1 MNTSVVEIGQY
12 EALTRFH
19 RGITPQEA
27 LVMVEMTARGVD
39 LCVITDDNDVLLIK
53 RWEVTNE
60 NGVGQI
66 MAVCEKNYEASKA
79 NNFQPI
85 S

>member
-1 MNTSVVEIGQY
+1 METTIVEIGQY
-12 EALTRFH
+12 ENLTRFH
-19 RGITPQEA
+19 RGISPQEA
-27 LVMVEMTARGVD
+27 LVIVEMTGRGVD
-39 LCVITDDNDVLLIK
+39 VCIVTDNDDVLLIK

-66 MAVCEKNYEASKA
+66 MSVSEDAYEACRA
-79 NNFQPI
+79 NNFQAT